1 MLEPESD
8 CCYTIHQS
16 LSKTNK
22 EKLTKQ
28 QITKSMF
35 TFICWQCSYFDIR
48 ESKIVMYLSQF
59 FYVCRTD
66 ENDKRL
72 QFLGVKIIQRLKIT
86 EKKQSTLVVVQNPME

>member
-1 MLEPESD
+1 
-8 CCYTIHQS
+8 
-16 LSKTNK
+16 
-22 EKLTKQ
+22 
-28 QITKSMF
+28 
-35 TFICWQCSYFDIR
+35 
-48 ESKIVMYLSQF
+48 MYLSQF